1 MTRDEADTAT
11 IHVVVSIYPS
21 IQDVGSERAIRVA
34 ASLLG
39 SGDVIRLTTGGFARY
54 TFPPLL
60 MAAPEVVRDISTS
73 RRGVTL
79 QIIDPDGSLAA
90 LLPVGGVVAGA
101 LEVATVR
108 EVDGRLADSFLTRQ
122 ILDVLPI
129 TGVSYDAGGNATVT
143 AAGGD
148 LTDIGSIFGGMAALT
163 AQAFADV
170 DSTDDYARA
179 PRAEGAL
186 PPIPIGPADDVIDW
200 YAPAIVVQ
208 DMVPGVGA
216 TDATPAR
223 LLITREPLADLTTSR
238 VVKLVNPR
246 TGSALRTGASYT
258 ATPATGVD
266 AIGAEYTYVAGLWA
280 ESAGVNAHTVGGSA
294 DVTGDGLAKAQPGD
308 LWRVVGDG
316 EEDYRRVTDSTDT
329 TLTLETTYAHTHGTV
344 SGEMVLLTADQ
355 ADAAFVDMGTLGGI
369 VGPRGGVL
377 SNPMEVAEWMLTRA
391 VMPVGVNVGDLR
403 ACASMAEGLHLQTV
417 LRDDGS
423 PLAWVKERIYP
434 ILPVVPYVA
443 GGQLRHLWLGSVSAS
458 DVVVDLD
465 GVNGLYLISAETVT
479 PEYDAVSL
487 QYRWDIRRQRM
498 TARTTI
504 SGNNSLASA
513 TPYAL
518 TSAEAIR
525 ARTQAPDI
533 TQGERLRWLEVTSDV
548 VADTGTAAYCL
559 SWLMREKCRPHA
571 VWTFSGSAGLRWL
584 APGDIVLYSGRIC
597 LLTSI
602 TGVDGV
608 TIQIRSL

>member
-79 QIIDPDGSLAA
+79 QIIDPDGSVAA

-344 SGEMVLLTADQ
+344 SGEIILLTADQ
-355 ADAAFVDMGTLGGI
+355 ADATFININTLGGI
-369 VGPRGGVL
+369 IDPRGGVL
-377 SNPMEVAEWMLTRA
+377 SNPI
-391 VMPVGVNVGDLR
+391 
-403 ACASMAEGLHLQTV
+403 
-417 LRDDGS
+417 
-423 PLAWVKERIYP
+423 K
-434 ILPVVPYVA
+434 
-443 GGQLRHLWLGSVSAS
+443 
-458 DVVVDLD
+458 
-465 GVNGLYLISAETVT
+465 
-479 PEYDAVSL
+479 
-487 QYRWDIRRQRM
+487 
-498 TARTTI
+498 
-504 SGNNSLASA
+504 
-513 TPYAL
+513 
-518 TSAEAIR
+518 
-525 ARTQAPDI
+525 I
-533 TQGERLRWLEVTSDV
+533 T
-548 VADTGTAAYCL
+548 
-559 SWLMREKCRPHA
+559 K
-571 VWTFSGSAGLRWL
+571 
-584 APGDIVLYSGRIC
+584 
-597 LLTSI
+597 
-602 TGVDGV
+602 
-608 TIQIRSL
+608 